1 MKRYILSSVAIVCLL
16 AGCKEDNFVPNP
28 LGEGREIRF
37 GAVVNDGKTRTYY
50 GDETT
55 VNNSTVWPLYW
66 NSTANG
72 GVADQIFIYSPQA
85 AAGRNQA
92 VYSVDVTAA
101 DQSTATS
108 VTRQGAYGVQA
119 GPTNTGYDFYAFY
132 PAAFVTSP
140 STEAG
145 VINASL
151 PSVQDGKFNGLV
163 PSTAEVSVSYTLSP
177 DMNCCMMT
185 AVTKD
190 QTLTEDGAVGLA
202 FEPLSTVL
210 DITVNG
216 PENNTTGTARIT
228 SVTVQADAP
237 ITGDFSWD
245 LEKKQF
251 TAGANA
257 LNTVTINT
265 MGMDKDGDYV
275 GIPLTTDN
283 TLKLQAFILPNPAV
297 TSLKVIV
304 TTSDSKVLTKTLNM
318 DVALQPCKIHK
329 VNLPKVNVAEAQ
341 FDYTVWL
348 SQLDPRIYL
357 SEISLPGSCYSFS
370 TTGGDA
376 SGESSKPLTN
386 TQSLSIEKQFD
397 AGIRVFSTHV
407 WIYDQVSEV
416 DGGNT
421 SIAIS
426 VLGNTIPRSDY
437 GVSGSGVLTLV
448 DVLKI
453 LCAQMQGPHADEFCV
468 LMLSD
473 YIIPSSDKV
482 NQTNMNI
489 FLSRM
494 KVILDSP
501 KVAPYIVTD
510 FNENTTIQDVKGKV
524 LIKLQTN
531 NKDISD
537 YSDINGANC
546 VCNAWKADA
555 GSSVAYTQLEW
566 SKGPVGSDFSTS
578 YVEPNPMLYIY
589 SEQAQ
594 AKSTGNNNT
603 FANDSYFNTSSG
615 QVWAYYNKYNSDNHN
630 IFGMSWL
637 GGNGYYYYNKT
648 PFIGTVTT
656 KTTYTMQVADHYN
669 QLWTNRVNALQQAKA
684 KPYGWVMV
692 NCVGSNEST
701 KAVIAKVISQNND
714 NAFKLNRNRSQVIT
728 PVNAPQ
734 GDSRPVNAGGSL
746 F

>member
-1 MKRYILSSVAIVCLL
+1 MKRYILSSVAIACLL

-55 VNNSTVWPLYW
+55 VNNSPVWPLYW

-163 PSTAEVSVSYTLSP
+163 PSTAEVGASYTLSP

-185 AVTKD
+185 AVTTN

-245 LEKKQF
+245 LEKDQNQF

-283 TLKLQAFILPNPAV
+283 TLKLQAFILPNPTV

-318 DVALQPCKIHK
+318 EAALQPHHIHK

-370 TTGGDA
+370 RTGGNPTI
-376 SGESSKPLTN
+376 PLGQTTAKITN
-386 TQSLSIEKQFD
+386 TQSLSIEEQFD

-407 WIYDQVSEV
+407 WTYKQVSEV
-416 DGGNT
+416 DGDDT

-546 VCNAWKADA
+546 VCNAWKEDV
-555 GSSVAYTQLEW
+555 GSMVAYAQLEW
-566 SKGPVGSDFSTS
+566 SKGPVGTDIEWK
-578 YVEPNPMLYIY
+578 YVAPNPMLYIY
-589 SEQAQ
+589 SEKAE
-594 AKSTGNNNT
+594 AVKDNT
-603 FANDSYFNTSSG
+603 TSLGWNNDSYFGDSG
-615 QVWAYYNKYNSDNHN
+615 QVSAYYTNYNSDNHN

-637 GGNGYYYYNKT
+637 GGNGFKRV
-648 PFIGTVTT
+648 FIGSTT
-656 KTTYTMQVADHYN
+656 TSQVADHYN
-669 QLWTNRVNALQQAKA
+669 QLWTNRVNALQQAGA

-692 NCVGSNEST
+692 NCVGSNSST

-714 NAFKLNRNRSQVIT
+714 NAFKLNRNKSQVIT